1 MSLATLPFDGMLSC
15 VFEKADS
22 SLRACDMSL
31 GGGGLVLFVWFDET
45 VPHASHQKSSVTVDV
60 IAFA

>member
-22 SLRACDMSL
+22 RLRACDMSL
-31 GGGGLVLFVWFDET
+31 GGGELVLFVWFDET
-45 VPHASHQKSSVTVDV
+45 VPHASHQKSSVKVDV